1 MAYTAMLDGKSL
13 ATGTLQEV
21 QAASAEAMTKLLA
34 LDPEG
39 VALSAQQANRDFQGG
54 TVEATVASVGEWR
67 CPVWVHGRRQ
77 TLTVSK
83 EG

>member
-1 MAYTAMLDGKSL
+1 MAFTATLDGVPL

-21 QAASAEAMTKLLA
+21 QAASAEAMTGLLA
-34 LDPEG
+34 QDPEG
-39 VALSAQQANRDFQGG
+39 VALSAQQARRDFQTG

-67 CPVWVHGRRQ
+67 CPVWVHGQRQ
-77 TLTVSK
+77 TLTVSR